1 MLLSLDDY
9 RRQLRSTFDA
19 VMRAEATTFEAE
31 KEPSVGGEILETN
44 RRYRRARERERARRA
59 AKWFSS

>member
-19 VMRAEATTFEAE
+19 VMRAEATLEAE
-31 KEPSVGGEILETN
+31 KDPATGGDILETN